1 MAEEGIVIFYTQ
13 VLCPVCSS
21 DPQDAVVEPEPHWF
35 ETTCTICGST
45 YRVLIESDKVKKFA
59 MVG

>member
-1 MAEEGIVIFYTQ
+1 VAESFWTQ

-21 DPQDAVVEPEPHWF
+21 DPQDAEVHEEPTWF
-35 ETTCTICGST
+35 ETSCTICGSR
-45 YRVLIESDKVKKFA
+45 YKVLIEAERVKKFS

>member
-1 MAEEGIVIFYTQ
+1 MAESFWTQ

-21 DPQDAVVEPEPHWF
+21 DPQDAEVKSEPTWF
-35 ETTCTICGST
+35 ETTCTICGSE
-45 YRVLIESDKVKKFA
+45 YKVLIEGERVKKFA